1 MLTVAMIEKTEYAVG
16 DFNRQEAIKI
26 YSCPACG
33 NKVEPYHRFC
43 WYCGQS
49 LKKPE
54 HKEEKRDACEIHH
67 SGEPQLPELLTYGKN
82 ARFIEPR
89 TR

>member
-1 MLTVAMIEKTEYAVG
+1 MLTVAMVERTEYAVG
-16 DFNRQEAIKI
+16 DFNRKDAIKI
-26 YSCPACG
+26 YSCPVCG

-54 HKEEKRDACEIHH
+54 EKRDACEIHN
-67 SGEPQLPELLTYGKN
+67 SGEPQLPELLTYGKD
-82 ARFIEPR
+82 AQLIEPR

>member
-1 MLTVAMIEKTEYAVG
+1 MLTVTMVEKTEYIVG
-16 DFNRQEAIKI
+16 DFNRQEVIKI

-54 HKEEKRDACEIHH
+54 YKEEKRDACEIHH
-67 SGEPQLPELLTYGKN
+67 SGEPQLPELLTYGKD
-82 ARFIEPR
+82 AQLIEPR

>member
-1 MLTVAMIEKTEYAVG
+1 MLTVAMVEKTEYAV
-16 DFNRQEAIKI
+16 NREAAIKI

-43 WYCGQS
+43 WYCGQA

-54 HKEEKRDACEIHH
+54 YKEEKRDACEIHH

-82 ARFIEPR
+82 AQFVEPR

>member
-1 MLTVAMIEKTEYAVG
+1 MLTVAMVERTEYAVG
-16 DFNRQEAIKI
+16 DFNRKDAIKI

-54 HKEEKRDACEIHH
+54 HKEEKRDACEIHN
-67 SGEPQLPELLTYGKN
+67 SGEPQLPELLTYGKD
-82 ARFIEPR
+82 AKFVEPR
-89 TR
+89 AR

>member
-1 MLTVAMIEKTEYAVG
+1 MLTVAMVERTEYAVG
-16 DFNRQEAIKI
+16 DFNRKDAIKI
-26 YSCPACG
+26 YSCPICG
-33 NKVEPYHRFC
+33 NKVESYHRFC

-54 HKEEKRDACEIHH
+54 HKEEKRDACEIHN
-67 SGEPQLPELLTYGKN
+67 SGEPQFPELLTYGKD
-82 ARFIEPR
+82 AQLIEPR